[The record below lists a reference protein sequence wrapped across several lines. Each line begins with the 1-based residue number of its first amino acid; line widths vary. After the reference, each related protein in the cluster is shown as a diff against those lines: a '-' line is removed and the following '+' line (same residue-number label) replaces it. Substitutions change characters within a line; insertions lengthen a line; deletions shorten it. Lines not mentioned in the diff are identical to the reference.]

1 MLIYINKCQQEKR
14 QNQQKKRQKN
24 AKNYY
29 CEICDVT
36 SNKLS
41 EYKRHLDTKKH
52 KSTEKRQNQQ
62 EKPKKPPNIFC
73 AIKLHSK
80 LSVYMKMDNL

>member
-1 MLIYINKCQQEKR
+1 MPKSTKKC
-14 QNQQKKRQKN
+14 QKN

-62 EKPKKPPNIFC
+62 EKRQNQPKKRQKCQKNI
-73 AIKLHSK
+73 
-80 LSVYMKMDNL
+80 

>member
-52 KSTEKRQNQQ
+52 KSTEKCQNQQ
-62 EKPKKPPNIFC
+62 KNAKKTPKITIVKYVTLPVTN
-73 AIKLHSK
+73 
-80 LSVYMKMDNL
+80 

>member
-1 MLIYINKCQQEKR
+1 MLIYINKCQQE
-14 QNQQKKRQKN
+14 KRQKN

-41 EYKRHLDTKKH
+41 EYKIHLDTKNIHQQKNA
-52 KSTEKRQNQQ
+52 KINKKNAKINQKNAKKRQ
-62 EKPKKPPNIFC
+62 KNI
-73 AIKLHSK
+73 
-80 LSVYMKMDNL
+80 